1 MGILTHK
8 NAHTNEYLAIS
19 ESHLTILTHVEA
31 FIIRMLTYVIGLATW
46 HSTTELKIGSKW

>member
-31 FIIRMLTYVIGLATW
+31 SIIRMLTYVIGLATW